1 MGGFKSKIDRRTLLK
16 GTAAMGAAAFASP
29 YFFTKG
35 ASAYVNEPKGSSVT
49 FGFNVPQTRCV
60 CR

>member
-35 ASAYVNEPKGSSVT
+35 ASAYVNEP
-49 FGFNVPQTRCV
+49 
-60 CR
+60 